1 MREGGWGTL
10 IENVVRFC
18 GKIMLQLLSTA
29 NIYDHLTA
37 SKTTLGNPVPIIV
50 VIWKDVQIPQMRYL
64 VTFEIFRGTQEIGVE
79 MVDGTEDLW
88 DTRAL
93 LEQQLEVSLDTP
105 NSVELRLEI
114 IGEKSY
120 SLFSKLLILPLS
132 VAMASTTWSFL
143 LLSCMNTFFKMFC
156 HWVWKL
162 RF

>member
-1 MREGGWGTL
+1 MFAWDVHVWTHQCIFLAEKKTPYIYVFHYVIYYRVWEIRFEIVREGGWGTL

-18 GKIMLQLLSTA
+18 RKIMLQLLSTE

-79 MVDGTEDLW
+79 MIDGTEDLW

-93 LEQQLEVSLDTP
+93 LEQLEVSLDTP
-105 NSVELRLEI
+105 V
-114 IGEKSY
+114 Y
-120 SLFSKLLILPLS
+120 SLDWRS
-132 VAMASTTWSFL
+132 
-143 LLSCMNTFFKMFC
+143 
-156 HWVWKL
+156 
-162 RF
+162 